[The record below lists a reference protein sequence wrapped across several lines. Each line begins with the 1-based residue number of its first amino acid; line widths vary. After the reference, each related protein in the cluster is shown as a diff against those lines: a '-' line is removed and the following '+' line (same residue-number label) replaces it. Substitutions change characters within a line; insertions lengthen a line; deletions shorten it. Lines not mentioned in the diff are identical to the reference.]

1 MLGGSR
7 FQHLRFGCGTLDG
20 LFPQLFLNLR
30 VVNDCLRFYVASRL
44 SCSPNANAPLV
55 TLLVAVISG
64 AFAFVKIYNI
74 RRKNRIDE
82 FFTAVIEIRNS
93 VTPESSSDERAAA
106 IASIRAM
113 QDRGFELL
121 VDEQLAADESF
132 RIFIELTNDSIEHV
146 KEFAAG

>member
-1 MLGGSR
+1 M
-7 FQHLRFGCGTLDG
+7 
-20 LFPQLFLNLR
+20 
-30 VVNDCLRFYVASRL
+30 
-44 SCSPNANAPLV
+44 
-55 TLLVAVISG
+55 ISG

-82 FFTAVIEIRNS
+82 FLTAVIEIRNS
-93 VTPESSSDERAAA
+93 VTPESSSDERATA

-121 VDEQLAADESF
+121 VNEQLAADESF